1 MLLQHIGHSTKN
13 ELIADLKLLVFF
25 GGYGFSNRGA
35 KPPRALIFPACCCC
49 IHPLEEGWLLKKA
62 HIHVHPTEKFI
73 IPFSSKGKKL
83 LLQNSLYQADSS
95 GEKVN
100 PIKTWK
106 KGGEIKW

>member
-1 MLLQHIGHSTKN
+1 MGMGFPIAGQNPESINFSCMLLLYS
-13 ELIADLKLLVFF
+13 
-25 GGYGFSNRGA
+25 
-35 KPPRALIFPACCCC
+35 P
-49 IHPLEEGWLLKKA
+49 PLEEGWLLKKA